1 MTTEPMWAITIRL
14 PYAAAV
20 RSGVKQVENRSRPIH
35 EKHIGTRVAIH
46 ASATWSKVGGEDP
59 RILDWWW
66 GKHRS
71 PDRSIDA
78 TDFSRLFRKV
88 VAVATIA
95 GCHEAAWPLNEALTC
110 CKPFGD
116 RRYGDRGAQAWH
128 IELADIVA
136 LDQPV
141 GPVRGSLAVP
151 WTLPADIAAQ
161 VRAQVG
167 VVL

>member
-20 RSGVKQVENRSRPIH
+20 RSGAKQVENRSRPIH
-35 EKHIGTRVAIH
+35 EKHIGTRIAIH
-46 ASATWSKVGGEDP
+46 ASATWSKEGAADS
-59 RILDWWW
+59 RIRQWW
-66 GKHRS
+66 GGGVTL
-71 PDRSIDA
+71 DA
-78 TDFSRLFRKV
+78 IYFNRLFRNII
-88 VAVATIA
+88 AVATIA
-95 GCHEAAWPLNEALTC
+95 GCHEAAWPLNQAITC

-116 RRYGDRGAQAWH
+116 RRYGDRGEPAWH
-128 IELADIVA
+128 IELTDIVG
-136 LDQPV
+136 LDEPV

-151 WTLPADIAAQ
+151 WTLPGDVAAQ